1 MMNSSVRSRPNHYE
15 VLGVAVDASGAEI
28 ERAFLAKVSPLN
40 PHAFGQ
46 IAEASVA
53 YQVLK
58 DPARRRAFDRSIGI
72 GGVEPADPPLWSG
85 RTWAMRAS
93 PTQPLAFDFAAATNV
108 QKREGSPRPDSL
120 PERPLTPLAEP
131 EASTARHEPFQLLEL
146 AQVEESD
153 DSGRRTMIVAA
164 GIIAAVGIGGAL
176 LGWSA
181 GSDPNSQGA
190 NSVTVAAPAPQ
201 PVQPASI
208 PVDEPLALPGEA
220 VEAKTIKRVPKRAAA
235 LTRNPTPQADAA
247 PSVAS
252 ATLSSSPPSLT
263 DEVQPEAPIAAE
275 PAPPTAM
282 PLSNRTIART
292 IERIGYPCGSVA
304 STAGGSGGVFT
315 VTCTSGHSYRAAPVG
330 GRYRFKRQSG

>member
-1 MMNSSVRSRPNHYE
+1 MNSTVRSRPHHYE
-15 VLGVAVDASGAEI
+15 VLGVAGDASTAEI
-28 ERAFLAKVSPLN
+28 ERAFLVKVSLLN

-46 IAEASVA
+46 ITEASVA

-72 GGVEPADPPLWSG
+72 GGVEPADPPLCSG
-85 RTWAMRAS
+85 RTWSMRAS
-93 PTQPLAFDFAAATNV
+93 PTQPLAFDFAATTDE
-108 QKREGSPRPDSL
+108 QKREGSNKPDSP
-120 PERPLTPLAEP
+120 PERPLTPLAER
-131 EASTARHEPFQLLEL
+131 EASTPRPEPFQLLEL
-146 AQVEESD
+146 AEVEESD

-176 LGWSA
+176 LGRSA
-181 GSDPNSQGA
+181 GSDPNSHGA

-208 PVDEPLALPGEA
+208 PVNEPLSLPGEA
-220 VEAKTIKRVPKRAAA
+220 VEAKRIKRVPKRAAA
-235 LTRNPTPQADAA
+235 LTPVPAPQAHAV

-252 ATLSSSPPSLT
+252 AALSSSPPSLT
-263 DEVQPEAPIAAE
+263 DEVQPGAPIAVE
-275 PAPPTAM
+275 PAPPKAM

-304 STAGGSGGVFT
+304 STAGGGGGVFT